1 MNKIVYLQTNEKIA
15 ESFREEFLKQEI
27 EMLIVKSGEEALEI
41 ISKEKVLL
49 LLLDI
54 NIPDMRFRKLV
65 DKIRAISPQIIINVC
80 VDVLDPLMITKLAN
94 RHHVHKIYVAPW
106 DVNEIID
113 EVKESIEIAIINE
126 QINVR
131 EEQINS
137 ETNELKNTVES
148 LKNTLKKQQKSYSKF
163 LKLTD
168 CFINAIEES
177 EEELNKEKLAFIKDI
192 YTTILKMQTTGS
204 FDIDKFEESIKK
216 DIEELKVYAKGIN
229 SSVIESC
236 LFAGQSRV
244 YAQNI
249 RFTIYMLARLYA
261 QFYSD
266 FSINVSSHFI
276 TTKEAEFVIEIETES
291 SINSRGEDAFRDYYE
306 YVNGII
312 TELSS
317 DIRTRNEGKVTTFY
331 CNFIVA
337 KDTK

>member
-204 FDIDKFEESIKK
+204 FDIDEFEDNIRK
-216 DIEELKVYAKGIN
+216 DLKELKALAKGI
-229 SSVIESC
+229 STSVIESC

-306 YVNGII
+306 YINGII

-317 DIRTRNEGKVTTFY
+317 DIRTRNEGTVTTFY

>member
-15 ESFREEFLKQEI
+15 ESFREEFLKQDI

-204 FDIDKFEESIKK
+204 FDIDEFEDNIRK
-216 DIEELKVYAKGIN
+216 DVEELKALAKGI
-229 SSVIESC
+229 STSVIESC

>member
-204 FDIDKFEESIKK
+204 FDIDEFEDNIRK
-216 DIEELKVYAKGIN
+216 DLKELKALAKGI
-229 SSVIESC
+229 STSVIESC

>member
-15 ESFREEFLKQEI
+15 ESFREEFLKQDI

-65 DKIRAISPQIIINVC
+65 DRIRAISPQIIINVC

-177 EEELNKEKLAFIKDI
+177 EEELNKEKLVFIKDI

-204 FDIDKFEESIKK
+204 FDIDEFEDNIRK
-216 DIEELKVYAKGIN
+216 DLKELKALAKGI
-229 SSVIESC
+229 STSVIESC

-261 QFYSD
+261 QFYND

-306 YVNGII
+306 YINGII

>member
-15 ESFREEFLKQEI
+15 DSFREEFLKQEI

-65 DKIRAISPQIIINVC
+65 DRIRAISPQIIINVC

-204 FDIDKFEESIKK
+204 FDIDEFEDNIRK
-216 DIEELKVYAKGIN
+216 DLKELKALAKGI
-229 SSVIESC
+229 STSVIESC

-291 SINSRGEDAFRDYYE
+291 GINSRGEDAFRDYYE
-306 YVNGII
+306 YINGII

>member
-15 ESFREEFLKQEI
+15 ESFREEFLKQDI

-177 EEELNKEKLAFIKDI
+177 EEELNKEKLVFIKDI

-204 FDIDKFEESIKK
+204 FDIDEFEDNIRK
-216 DIEELKVYAKGIN
+216 DLKELKALAKGI
-229 SSVIESC
+229 STSVIESC

-261 QFYSD
+261 QFYND

-306 YVNGII
+306 YINGII

>member
-15 ESFREEFLKQEI
+15 ESFREEFLKQDI

-65 DKIRAISPQIIINVC
+65 DRIRAISPQIIINVC

-204 FDIDKFEESIKK
+204 FDIDEFEDNIRK
-216 DIEELKVYAKGIN
+216 DLKELKTLAKGI
-229 SSVIESC
+229 STSVIESC

-291 SINSRGEDAFRDYYE
+291 SINSRGEDAFREYYE

>member
-15 ESFREEFLKQEI
+15 ESFHEEFLKQDI

-204 FDIDKFEESIKK
+204 FDIDEFEDNIRK
-216 DIEELKVYAKGIN
+216 DVEELKTLAKGI
-229 SSVIESC
+229 STSVIESC

-291 SINSRGEDAFRDYYE
+291 SINSRGEDAFRDYYK

-317 DIRTRNEGKVTTFY
+317 DVRTRNEGKVTTFY

>member
-15 ESFREEFLKQEI
+15 DSFREEFLKQEI

-65 DKIRAISPQIIINVC
+65 DRIRAISPQIIINVC
-80 VDVLDPLMITKLAN
+80 VDVVDPLMITKLSN
-94 RHHVHKIYVAPW
+94 RHRVHKIYVAPW
-106 DVNEIID
+106 DVNEIIE

-126 QINVR
+126 QINIR
-131 EEQINS
+131 EEQISS

-148 LKNTLKKQQKSYSKF
+148 LKNTLKKQQSSYSKF
-163 LKLTD
+163 IKLTD
-168 CFINAIEES
+168 CFVKALAERDEEPD
-177 EEELNKEKLAFIKDI
+177 KEKLEFIKDI
-192 YTTILKMQTTGS
+192 YVTILKMQTTGS
-204 FDIDKFEESIKK
+204 FDIDKFEDNIRK
-216 DIEELKVYAKGIN
+216 DIEDLKALADGI
-229 SSVIESC
+229 STSVIESC

-249 RFTIYMLARLYA
+249 RFTIYMIARLYA

-276 TTKEAEFVIEIETES
+276 TTKEAEFVIEIETLGSIS
-291 SINSRGEDAFRDYYE
+291 SKDGDMFKEYYE

-312 TELSS
+312 KELSS
-317 DIRTRNEGKVTTFY
+317 DVRTRNEGKITTFY
-331 CNFIVA
+331 CNFLVA
-337 KDTK
+337 KDAR

>member
-15 ESFREEFLKQEI
+15 ESFREEFLKQDI

-177 EEELNKEKLAFIKDI
+177 EEGLNNEKLAFIKDI

-204 FDIDKFEESIKK
+204 FDIDKFEESIKN

-291 SINSRGEDAFRDYYE
+291 SINSRGEDVFGDYYE

>member
-177 EEELNKEKLAFIKDI
+177 EEELNKEKLEFIKDI

-216 DIEELKVYAKGIN
+216 DIEELKVYAKGI
-229 SSVIESC
+229 STSVIESC

-291 SINSRGEDAFRDYYE
+291 SINSRGEDAFGDYYE